1 MDKKNLLE
9 ALKQVKNSGKKTF
22 TQKVDLIINLKNINL
37 KKPEDNIDLFT
48 ILQNNPGKK
57 IKICALVNKDL
68 IEKAKIFD
76 KAINKEDFNEYQDKK
91 TLKNLAKEFD
101 FFIAQANLMTDVAK
115 VFGKTLGPRNKMP
128 NPKSGAVITQTTN
141 LEELRT
147 KLQKTIRLKNHD
159 VKDLLYNFLSELIFL
174 KDSQQLIFSK
184 IKVDIKNNNIA
195 AVLFGDKINPKK
207 QELRNDIKAITL
219 HMFNLEKTK
228 NGYKAT
234 VIVDI

>member
-9 ALKQVKNSGKKTF
+9 ALKQVKNSGKKAF

-48 ILQNNPGKK
+48 ILPSNPGKK

-68 IEKAKIFD
+68 LEKAKIFD

-101 FFIAQANLMTDVAK
+101 FFIAQADLMTDVAK

-147 KLQKTIRLKNHD
+147 KLQKTIRLKTRNEPIIKVLVGNEKMEDDEIANNVMAIYDSLVHS
-159 VKDLLYNFLSELIFL
+159 LSEGEGNIKDVIL
-174 KDSQQLIFSK
+174 KLTMGPAIR
-184 IKVDIKNNNIA
+184 V
-195 AVLFGDKINPKK
+195 KK
-207 QELRNDIKAITL
+207 
-219 HMFNLEKTK
+219 
-228 NGYKAT
+228 
-234 VIVDI
+234 